1 MRTLQEITEALE
13 RVDLELETKIPE
25 LEIAEAKYYNKYNRL
40 LLSSQYKTAQDRE
53 ADARVQLEQEGL
65 VEAQAQLRGR
75 VRMLTTRKEILI
87 EMSRNMRYKPM
98 KGGEVAKSD
107 LPF

>member
-1 MRTLQEITEALE
+1 MKTLQEITEALE
-13 RVDLELETKIPE
+13 RVDKELETKIPE

-40 LLSSQYKTAQDRE
+40 LLSSQYKTASDRE

-98 KGGEVAKSD
+98 KGGEVPRGD